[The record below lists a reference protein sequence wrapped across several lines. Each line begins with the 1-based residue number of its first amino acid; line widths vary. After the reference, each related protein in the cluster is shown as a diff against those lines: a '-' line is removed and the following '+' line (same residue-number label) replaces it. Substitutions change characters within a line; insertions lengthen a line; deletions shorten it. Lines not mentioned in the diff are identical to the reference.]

1 MLAARLSWFQEW
13 IICRPG
19 NETVYS
25 WRRSINLPPLA
36 SPRMQSA
43 LLCAFDDLYIKVT
56 MRALHKVYCVA
67 VTTILLQL
75 LASCSAAHVEDDV
88 GMPPGS
94 SLGDHACIHEKVN
107 TKY

>member
-1 MLAARLSWFQEW
+1 
-13 IICRPG
+13 
-19 NETVYS
+19 
-25 WRRSINLPPLA
+25 
-36 SPRMQSA
+36 MQSA

-56 MRALHKVYCVA
+56 MRVLHKVYCVA

-94 SLGDHACIHEKVN
+94 SLGDHSCIHEKVN